1 MKLRFFTQPC
11 YPAERAAQKKWL
23 SAMAGCSQKMSTSNR
38 WAREA
43 LISNEVPDAEV
54 DSILKDF
61 DEINYVACITFY
73 RLFKNED
80 PLPKDNINEIIEM
93 IKTEYVVF
101 LEEELENEA
110 LYSTPGE
117 IITI

>member
-1 MKLRFFTQPC
+1 
-11 YPAERAAQKKWL
+11 
-23 SAMAGCSQKMSTSNR
+23 MAGCSQKMSTSNR

-43 LISNEVPDAEV
+43 LISNEVSDAEV
-54 DSILKDF
+54 DSILEDF

-73 RLFKNED
+73 RLFKNEA
-80 PLPKDNINEIIEM
+80 PLPKDKVDEIIEM
-93 IKTEYVVF
+93 IKSEYLKF
-101 LEEELENEA
+101 LEEELENEV

>member
-1 MKLRFFTQPC
+1 
-11 YPAERAAQKKWL
+11 
-23 SAMAGCSQKMSTSNR
+23 MSTSNR

-43 LISNEVPDAEV
+43 LISNEVSDAEV

-61 DEINYVACITFY
+61 DEINYVACIIFH

-80 PLPKDNINEIIEM
+80 PLPKEKVDEIIEM
-93 IKTEYVVF
+93 IKSEYLKF

>member
-1 MKLRFFTQPC
+1 
-11 YPAERAAQKKWL
+11 
-23 SAMAGCSQKMSTSNR
+23 MAGCSQKMSTSNR

-80 PLPKDNINEIIEM
+80 PLPKDKVDEIIEM

-110 LYSTPGE
+110 LYSTPRG

>member
-1 MKLRFFTQPC
+1 M
-11 YPAERAAQKKWL
+11 AEY
-23 SAMAGCSQKMSTSNR
+23 SQKMPTSNR

-43 LISNEVPDAEV
+43 LISNEVSDAEV

-61 DEINYVACITFY
+61 DEINYIACIIFH

-80 PLPKDNINEIIEM
+80 PLPKKEVNEIVEM
-93 IKTEYVVF
+93 IKSEYLAF
-101 LEEELENEA
+101 LEEELENEI
-110 LYSTPGE
+110 LYSTAGE